1 MNSLY
6 LAIGFSLC
14 AIAGF
19 FLTPLMFVVAAI
31 FGVLYAVNVVSH
43 LLS

>member
-19 FLTPLMFVVAAI
+19 FLTPLLFVVAAI
-31 FGVLYAVNVVSH
+31 FDILYALNVLSH
-43 LLS
+43 VLS